1 MRRRSFCWL
10 LASGALFSPANVGPL
25 LVEHR
30 VLAAEA
36 VVSAND
42 ESTTI
47 PDDATIASADSA
59 KDVASPE
66 IASSPFRLAYI
77 PSVQPYSRPSSSFG
91 GLPSAIETPTGETGA
106 VAALA
111 STPVPSIISL
121 TPPIDTTQAI
131 TEASGTDTVRAQRRS
146 PLSYD
151 PRIRG
156 FRQGQIYA
164 QADGALW
171 RPAREDLDSMLSK
184 ISPSSMAGIRVING
198 PYGVTYGPGF
208 AFIDV
213 ETAATPRY
221 ACGPETHNTFGI
233 NYRTNGNGWYGY
245 ETVEGGSTNYGFR
258 FGYGNR
264 NAIDYEAGN
273 GERIPSS
280 YLNQDFL
287 AQYGYDLN
295 PFQRLEFRYQ
305 HLDQTDTEYFG
316 KFFDLDALITDGF
329 TLRLVDE
336 SPDGPWTKF
345 VIESWYNRTDFHG
358 GTGDPMT
365 QNGKSA
371 TIDRVEAALRR
382 AFFQANPLAGNDPVF
397 FWGDTNGFLASTG
410 ARAAVTFGEEDES
423 HLTFGADVRYL
434 TQRINE
440 HFTTVGSN
448 ITQTNII
455 NAAELDDFGT
465 NQPRGTLIDPGV
477 FAEIGLPWESYWTTT
492 VGARLDWLHTD
503 AREAEIRT
511 NSSLQGFNEDMAR
524 NNTMYA
530 FYLDN
535 NIDLDQNWELDASVG
550 HAHRPPTL
558 TERYA
563 DGVFLGI
570 FQNGFTRVIGNP
582 FLNPERA
589 WQADLGLSADY
600 GNVRGGVRGFYS
612 WILDYATYEVAQV
625 GPGGPLGAQLVRGI
639 QTDLATIAGFE
650 VDGAYDWNDSVTLFS
665 SLSYIEGRDQ
675 DIDQPLTQIYPL
687 EGRVGIRLHD
697 PSEEHLWGLEFF
709 GRLVAEQDRLG
720 ALRSG
725 PNVVTV
731 EQETPG
737 FTVWHLRGYF
747 VATRNIRL
755 MGGVENLFDRNYL
768 EHLDLRLP
776 ASTIDNLPELQLL
789 APGIT
794 PYVGMEWNF

>member
-1 MRRRSFCWL
+1 MRRRSLCWL
-10 LASGALFSPANVGPL
+10 LASGALISPGNVIPLPIGP
-25 LVEHR
+25 R
-30 VLAAEA
+30 VLAAEP
-36 VVSAND
+36 VVAANGEATTVAD
-42 ESTTI
+42 GLSPAIDATTI
-47 PDDATIASADSA
+47 PAI
-59 KDVASPE
+59 E
-66 IASSPFRLAYI
+66 SSPFRLAFI
-77 PSVQPYSRPSSSFG
+77 PSVQPYSRPSSGLG
-91 GLPSAIETPTGETGA
+91 GLPSAIDTPTGETGA

-111 STPVPSIISL
+111 STPVPSILSL

-131 TEASGTDTVRAQRRS
+131 TEAAGTDTVRAQRRS

-213 ETAATPRY
+213 QTAETPRY
-221 ACGPETHNTFGI
+221 ASGPESHSITGI

-245 ETVEGGSTNYGFR
+245 ETIEGGSTNYGFR

-336 SPDGPWTKF
+336 SPEGPWTKF

-358 GTGDPMT
+358 GTGDPTT
-365 QNGKSA
+365 QNGKSL
-371 TIDRVEAALRR
+371 TIDRVERALER
-382 AFFQANPLAGNDPVF
+382 ALGGPEEVF
-397 FWGDTNGFLASTG
+397 FWGDTEGFLASTG
-410 ARAAVTFGEEDES
+410 ARAAVTFGEEDEA
-423 HLTFGADVRYL
+423 HLTTGADARL
-434 TQRINE
+434 LSQRITEN
-440 HFTTVGSN
+440 FSTASSGLN
-448 ITQTNII
+448 ATNI
-455 NAAELDDFGT
+455 ALAGLDNFGT
-465 NQPRGTLIDPGV
+465 NQPRGTLVNPGV

-503 AREAEIRT
+503 AREAEIRA
-511 NSSLQGFNEDMAR
+511 NSSLQSFNEDMAR

-535 NIDLDQNWELDASVG
+535 NIDLDQNWTLDASVG

-589 WQADLGLSADY
+589 WQADLGLKAEY
-600 GNVRGGVRGFYS
+600 GDVRGGVRGFYS

-650 VDGAYDWNDSVTLFS
+650 IDGAYDWNDSVTLFS

-687 EGRVGIRLHD
+687 EGRVGVRLHD
-697 PSEEHLWGLEFF
+697 PSEENRWGLEFF

-737 FTVWHLRGYF
+737 FTVWHLRGYYI
-747 VATRNIRL
+747 ATRNVRL

-776 ASTIDNLPELQLL
+776 ASAIDGIPELRLL